1 MSSRRIT
8 PAKRVVVA
16 CFTIFTLTACSS
28 GTTPTGLSKSTV
40 VTYEFQDS
48 SVPPDYHRSIVLTV
62 GVQEARIVVDS
73 YGDVLADETTT
84 TTASVWSQLME
95 GLETVAA
102 LTVDGPD
109 EACVGGTSAR
119 IVVVDGAETIVD
131 LVIGQC
137 GGSAR
142 AATDAVD
149 QWIEPARALFPATDV
164 LAPEGE

>member
-1 MSSRRIT
+1 MSFRTPQYHRIT
-8 PAKRVVVA
+8 IGA
-16 CFTIFTLTACSS
+16 SS
-28 GTTPTGLSKSTV
+28 SP
-40 VTYEFQDS
+40 
-48 SVPPDYHRSIVLTV
+48 SVCRK
-62 GVQEARIVVDS
+62 
-73 YGDVLADETTT
+73 LA
-84 TTASVWSQLME
+84 
-95 GLETVAA
+95 
-102 LTVDGPD
+102 D